1 MTYFIQ
7 NGWKEKNNDEKLRPY
22 FSRRSEL
29 SAPEGCI
36 LWGSRVV
43 IPEPGREKLLDLLH
57 EGHPGIVR
65 MKTWQGSTCGGQEL
79 TNLSRPKYRD
89 VKIARHKAPCQQ
101 WRRCTPG
108 NGQIA
113 HGLEYMQIM
122 QDLLWDPCF

>member
-43 IPEPGREKLLDLLH
+43 IPKPGREKLLDLLH

-65 MKTWQGSTCGGQEL
+65 MK
-79 TNLSRPKYRD
+79 NLAMSY
-89 VKIARHKAPCQQ
+89 
-101 WRRCTPG
+101 
-108 NGQIA
+108 
-113 HGLEYMQIM
+113 
-122 QDLLWDPCF
+122 LWWP